1 MMKKRRSKRR
11 GLPLIVIGLLLIAA
25 SAALAFYNLWD
36 DNRAASA
43 AEDVLIRFEEIRE
56 KNVRASEPPVIDLS
70 EDPTELLPDY
80 VLDPNMEMPTIVIDG
95 YPYIGTL
102 TIPPLEIELPVMDDW
117 DYTRMKIAPC
127 RYSGSVYLDDLV
139 ICAHNYNT
147 HFGRLDKLQ
156 QGDLVVFT
164 DAVNNTFEFEVA
176 ETQVLMPTAIDEMTT
191 GGWDLTLF
199 TCNYSGRARV
209 AVRCVR
215 VSE

>member
-1 MMKKRRSKRR
+1 M
-11 GLPLIVIGLLLIAA
+11 PLILIGLLLISA
-25 SAALAFYNLWD
+25 SVALAVYNLWD
-36 DNRAASA
+36 DNRAASV

-56 KNVRASEPPVIDLS
+56 KNIRNAETPNVDYSV
-70 EDPTELLPDY
+70 DPIEQLPDY
-80 VLDPNMEMPTIVIDG
+80 ILDPYMDMPTIVIDG

-156 QGDLVVFT
+156 QGDIVIFT
-164 DAVNNTFEFEVA
+164 DAANNVFKFEVA
-176 ETQVLMPTAIDEMTT
+176 ETQVLLPTAVEEMKTS
-191 GGWDLTLF
+191 GWDLTLF

-209 AVRCVR
+209 AVRCYR
-215 VSE
+215 ISE